1 MPYKIE
7 ISIVAKRTLD
17 KLDKESKKQIL
28 NYLNHV
34 LAKLP
39 SPRLIGKALVG
50 DKRGIWR
57 YRTGHFR
64 ILCQIED
71 EKLLVLVLK
80 IGPRKDVYD

>member
-7 ISIVAKRTLD
+7 LSVLAKRTLD
-17 KLDKESKKQIL
+17 KLDKPSRKQVL

-34 LAKLP
+34 LARLP
-39 SPRLIGKALVG
+39 TPRVIGKALVG
-50 DKRGIWR
+50 DKQGIWR

-64 ILCQIED
+64 ILCKIED
-71 EKLLVLVLK
+71 DKLVILVLK